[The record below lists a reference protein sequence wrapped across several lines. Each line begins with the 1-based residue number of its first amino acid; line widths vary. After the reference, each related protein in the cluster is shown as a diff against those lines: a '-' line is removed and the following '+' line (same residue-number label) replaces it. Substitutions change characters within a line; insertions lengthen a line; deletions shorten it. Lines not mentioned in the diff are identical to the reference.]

1 MHGIWIVQF
10 FNFYSLHRLLEGGR
24 IYGIENS
31 NKLVI
36 SIYEDLSVN
45 GDRGDGKTFNVQF
58 EQKIYEAYSLY
69 INFDTAAK
77 TAKVELDNGP
87 TTLID
92 LNAQVIMDSN
102 NYGLKSKLS
111 FPKTSGKVSFIN

>member
-1 MHGIWIVQF
+1 MKK
-10 FNFYSLHRLLEGGR
+10 R
-24 IYGIENS
+24 
-31 NKLVI
+31 VI
-36 SIYEDLSVN
+36 SIYENLSVN
-45 GDRGDGKTFNVQF
+45 GDRGDGKTFKVALK
-58 EQKIYEAYSLY
+58 EKIYEAYSLY

-77 TAKVELDNGP
+77 TAKVELVNGP